1 MWYCSTWVFKQVC
14 SQALIQAMLSQMCH
28 IPYSV
33 SVVGLS
39 FMVHS
44 GHRMLL
50 RLFSLNLCSEPSLP
64 SPKGRQQAFRAH
76 NCSHQ
81 TVPVHGQHLSL
92 VLNPKVLCSV
102 EEWSLDSGGLL
113 QRRARTLKTM
123 PLTQGRPPYFLRE
136 AARLHMLSGCNGRF
150 PVLHSSDIACTAP
163 GRLESLLCLRFAAC
177 LVPLTLCFPAHCN
190 CGSLMSCSLT
200 VVQSTFSCYNGTGY
214 EFRMNCCCWTW

>member
-1 MWYCSTWVFKQVC
+1 MVLQYLVFKQLRP
-14 SQALIQAMLSQMCH
+14 QLLIQSMLSQMCP

-64 SPKGRQQAFRAH
+64 SPKGKQQAIRAH
-76 NCSHQ
+76 NCSYQ

-113 QRRARTLKTM
+113 QRRARTLKAM
-123 PLTQGRPPYFLRE
+123 PLTQGRAPYFLRA
-136 AARLHMLSGCNGRF
+136 AARLHMLSGCNGHF
-150 PVLHSSDIACTAP
+150 SVLHASTVACTAP
-163 GRLESLLCLRFAAC
+163 GRLGSLLCLRDAAC
-177 LVPLTLCFPAHCN
+177 LVSLTLLLH
-190 CGSLMSCSLT
+190 GTLWLDVMQSI
-200 VVQSTFSCYNGTGY
+200 VVQTIL
-214 EFRMNCCCWTW
+214 